1 MARVDIVIPEPTPV
15 YTQDNQRQVAQSLQ
29 TLKDKLNTSYQQELK
44 NEQDA
49 FNYFY
54 HDHTL
59 QKSRIQ
65 TNRHKC
71 RQQHLH
77 VLLM

>member
-1 MARVDIVIPEPTPV
+1 MARVNIVIPEPTPV

-49 FNYFY
+49 FNYF
-54 HDHTL
+54 L
-59 QKSRIQ
+59 S
-65 TNRHKC
+65 
-71 RQQHLH
+71 
-77 VLLM
+77 

>member
-15 YTQDNQRQVAQSLQ
+15 YTEDNQRQVAQSLQ

-44 NEQDA
+44 MNRMHLII
-49 FNYFY
+49 FY

-65 TNRHKC
+65 TNRHK
-71 RQQHLH
+71 
-77 VLLM
+77 